1 MRKVDDGGK
10 RRGGGN
16 NEKIMSFIVD
26 TNVVASQPLERRPTE
41 ALQARA
47 KMNFDEIDLE
57 GEHRTFGYPN

>member
-1 MRKVDDGGK
+1 
-10 RRGGGN
+10 
-16 NEKIMSFIVD
+16 MSFIVD